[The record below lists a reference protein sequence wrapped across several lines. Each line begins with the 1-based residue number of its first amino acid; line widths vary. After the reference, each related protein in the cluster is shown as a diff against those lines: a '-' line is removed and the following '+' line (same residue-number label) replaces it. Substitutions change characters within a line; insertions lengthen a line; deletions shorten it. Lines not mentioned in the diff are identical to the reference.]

1 MAAELEARSAS
12 VGLVSRLL
20 ELDPAA
26 MDSETLVEGIAG
38 WERSAAWMAGQQ
50 ARWIVELSTRATR
63 GADVDRLPDEVAT
76 RLAITRRAAEHKVEL
91 ALGLE
96 RHPRLAAA
104 LDEGSVSGRKAEV
117 LLHDTEHLP
126 RPLADEVIAR
136 VLETADERT
145 VPQLRADVRATELAL
160 DAEAAAARH
169 AEARRERCVRMTP
182 APDAMAW
189 IRALLPAADAAAV
202 MTALDGA
209 AAVREPGD
217 ERTADQRRADALTA
231 MARRVLDSG
240 PGPTARRCRCASTG
254 GRTCSSRSP
263 AAGGAG
269 TCGRRWTW
277 PGADGAE
284 GRTGSA
290 CGWSPPVPGSRGAD
304 AGPAARGV
312 RRRRAP
318 GRVRARAAGGRGA
331 PARRGDAR
339 ARAGRRGRCAGR
351 RGLRGPTGTGPR
363 AELARAVVDRDRT
376 CRFPGC
382 RVPAARCDLDHVE
395 PFDPDRPARWQT
407 VEQNLQ
413 ALCRHHHR
421 LKTHGGWYVSRDPIS
436 GATLWRSPTGRV
448 HIVSLEPV
456 LPAQLPEPRA
466 RGDGAAA

>member
-1 MAAELEARSAS
+1 
-12 VGLVSRLL
+12 
-20 ELDPAA
+20 
-26 MDSETLVEGIAG
+26 
-38 WERSAAWMAGQQ
+38 MAGRQ
-50 ARWIVELSTRATR
+50 ARWVAELGARAVR
-63 GADVDRLPDEVAT
+63 GSEVDRVPDEVAA

-91 ALGLE
+91 ALGLQ

-104 LDEGSVSGRKAEV
+104 LEEGSVSARKVEV
-117 LLHDTEHLP
+117 LVHDTEHLP

-169 AEARRERCVRMTP
+169 AVARRERCVRMTP

-209 AAVREPGD
+209 AAAREPGE

-240 PGPTARRCRCASTG
+240 LGPNGAPLPVRQHRRPHLLLTVAGEC
-254 GRTCSSRSP
+254 
-263 AAGGAG
+263 GGAG
-269 TCGRRWTW
+269 SGR
-277 PGADGAE
+277 
-284 GRTGSA
+284 GSA
-290 CGWSPPVPGSRGAD
+290 GVGAARAAGD
-304 AGPAARGV
+304 ACVGAVDACVGAGPAAQVAHLAGYGPVPLAAVAHLLDEATQELVRVDEDGV
-312 RRRRAP
+312 A
-318 GRVRARAAGGRGA
+318 VVDVAGTDGYR
-331 PARRGDAR
+331 P
-339 ARAGRRGRCAGR
+339 C
-351 RGLRGPTGTGPR
+351 
-363 AELARAVVDRDRT
+363 AELARAIVDRDRT

-382 RVPAARCDLDHVE
+382 RVPAARCDIDHVE

-448 HIVSLEPV
+448 YIVSLEPV
-456 LPAQLPEPRA
+456 LPASLRDPRHPPNPRA
-466 RGDGAAA
+466 RTG